1 MKNILIIGN
10 SDEVKKKLNDC
21 LQETFQVYMCS
32 FKLED
37 IKTMIEVIK
46 PQLLLLCELGIKEE
60 ELDIFSWICENI
72 SGCPLLGVA
81 TEQDWRQCRKY
92 YRSGRF
98 HLLIRP
104 VSKQKLL
111 ETCQEL
117 MDRNRGKIPQEK
129 GPAVANTKKKI
140 LLVDDSGVMLRR
152 LKGML
157 ERNYDISMAKSGE
170 QALKMMAKELPD
182 LVLLDYEMEG
192 MNGKETYERMKKDD
206 KMKKIPVIFLTGN
219 GERKAIYS
227 ILATRPAGYILK
239 PPEEAK
245 ILEKIEEVLLKEK
258 WEIDL

>member
-10 SDEVKKKLNDC
+10 LEEVRKKLRDC
-21 LQETFQVYMCS
+21 LQEIFQVYMCPL
-32 FKLED
+32 KQED
-37 IKTMIEVIK
+37 VKTMIEVIK
-46 PQLLLLCELGIKEE
+46 PQLLLLCELGTGAKELE
-60 ELDIFSWICENI
+60 NFSWLCGNVP
-72 SGCPLLGVA
+72 GCPILGVA
-81 TEQDWRQCRKY
+81 NEQDWRRCRKY
-92 YRSGRF
+92 YQGGQF

-111 ETCQEL
+111 ETCQDL
-117 MDRNRGKIPQEK
+117 IGRSQRKMPQEI
-129 GPAVANTKKKI
+129 GAAVGNGKKKI

-157 ERNYDISMAKSGE
+157 ERSYDISMAKSGE

-245 ILEKIEEVLLKEK
+245 ILEKIQEVLLKDK
-258 WEIDL
+258 WEIP